1 MQINWKVRI
10 KNPTFW
16 VTLIPAVLLLI
27 QCLLVPF
34 GISWD
39 YSVISEQLVN
49 IVNAIFAVLAIL
61 GITVDMTTAGLSDSE
76 RAMTYNQ
83 PYKRD

>member
-1 MQINWKVRI
+1 MTINWQVRI

-27 QCLLVPF
+27 QLVLGLF
-34 GISWD
+34 GITWD
-39 YSVISEQLVN
+39 YSVISEQLVA
-49 IVNAIFAVLAIL
+49 IVNALFAVLAIL

-76 RAMTYNQ
+76 RAMSYKA